1 MAKPSCPEE
10 EVGNIWYTHTFF
22 VLKRSVLHS
31 FLSLNTS
38 LSYAFPQLTSN
49 ARVIALH
56 NYRHFFLYCFSR
68 TESSIASTPQN
79 AFRQMKL
86 NFMVFFSMM
95 KQSIK
100 PKRPF
105 HLFQDPTIWNSI
117 KEIIS
122 KRNNIFILL
131 KKSSQRGI
139 TKRWKRKILNW
150 ISWSYS
156 LY

>member
-1 MAKPSCPEE
+1 MCYTLFYPLTPVCLMHFPNWQAMQGWSLYIITDIFFFIVSQERNHQLLPLLKTPLAK
-10 EVGNIWYTHTFF
+10 
-22 VLKRSVLHS
+22 
-31 FLSLNTS
+31 
-38 LSYAFPQLTSN
+38 SN
-49 ARVIALH
+49 WILC
-56 NYRHFFLYCFSR
+56 L
-68 TESSIASTPQN
+68 
-79 AFRQMKL
+79 L

-139 TKRWKRKILNW
+139 TKRWKRKLLNW
-150 ISWSYS
+150 ITWSYS